1 MIWIDY
7 VILTIVAISM
17 VISVSRGFVR
27 EALSLVIWIAA
38 FWIALTFSNDLALR
52 LEGMIDTPSAR
63 MIAAFAILFLATLIV
78 GGLTNFL
85 IGQLVKKTGLGGT
98 DRAVG
103 MLFGIARGVLIVAI
117 IVVFAGLTPLPQDP
131 WWGESTFLVHFQR
144 MAIWMISFLPA
155 EYAGN
160 FSY

>member
-7 VILTIVAISM
+7 VILAIIAISM
-17 VISVSRGFVR
+17 FISVTRGFVR

-38 FWIALTFSNDLALR
+38 FWVALTFSNELALR
-52 LEGMIDTPSAR
+52 LEGMIETPSAR
-63 MIAAFAILFLATLIV
+63 VIAAFAILFLVTLVV
-78 GGLTNFL
+78 GGLTNYL

-98 DRAVG
+98 DRAIG
-103 MLFGIARGVLIVAI
+103 MLFGIARGGVIVAVL
-117 IVVFAGLTPLPQDP
+117 VVFAGLTPLPQDP
-131 WWGESTFLVHFQR
+131 WWSESLLLIHFQQL
-144 MAIWMISFLPA
+144 AEWMIEFLPP